1 MSSNI
6 LLFNGN
12 VLPSLN
18 LSDHFYGTYSCEPEL
33 PIGEKMAPYTLI
45 SNFSWQYR
53 LLFKQKKK
61 TSKKAALCII
71 KDSGPL
77 ESSERMSC
85 ICPET
90 CASELA
96 AVHYSAES

>member
-1 MSSNI
+1 MGLNI
-6 LLFNGN
+6 VLFNGS

-18 LSDHFYGTYSCEPEL
+18 LSDHFYSTYWHE
-33 PIGEKMAPYTLI
+33 IITLFF
-45 SNFSWQYR
+45 FS
-53 LLFKQKKK
+53 FSKK

-96 AVHYSAES
+96 AVHSSAES